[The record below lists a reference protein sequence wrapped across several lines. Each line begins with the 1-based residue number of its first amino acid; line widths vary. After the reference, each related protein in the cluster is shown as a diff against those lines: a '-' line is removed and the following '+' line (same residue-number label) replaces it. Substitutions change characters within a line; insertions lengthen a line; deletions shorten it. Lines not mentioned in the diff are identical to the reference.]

1 MAVSSIG
8 DRLKAVRKAVNL
20 SQRGFCKGIFT
31 SQSFYGQIE
40 SGAKNGNERIYE
52 LICNKYKVNK
62 VWLITG
68 KGEMFSE
75 TPPDVELEQ
84 LIEIIRELDPLF
96 KDYIIQQIKN
106 LAKLHRQSK
115 GKGQEAP
122 RKEPNPAPKGRK
134 PR

>member
-8 DRLKAVRKAVNL
+8 DRLRAVRKAVNL
-20 SQRGFCKGIFT
+20 SQREFCKRVFT

-62 VWLITG
+62 DWLMTG

-84 LIEIIRELDPLF
+84 LIEIIKELDPLF
-96 KDYIIQQIKN
+96 RNYIIQQIKN
-106 LAKLHRQSK
+106 LANLHRKSKEKGGNPAHK
-115 GKGQEAP
+115 GK
-122 RKEPNPAPKGRK
+122 KGV
-134 PR
+134 